1 MADLGEQTITDRRT
15 GAVRLRSARTVAL
28 VGFLAAPRR
37 VSADPAHADSAG
49 AVMPAADAPAG
60 RPGAGS
66 AQLVGRSRELSLLR
80 GVWRAAAAGR
90 PSMVLVRVAP
100 ASGRAASW
108 PRLPRWLQGAIVAST
123 QCFATSGRLALA
135 PVADWLRNPAVRSA
149 APAGGFPL
157 YVIEAVRSSDD
168 LSAGM
173 PVGDLTTV
181 LRNRL
186 GQVSAAAREV
196 VGLAAAVGT
205 DFTLDLL
212 TEASD
217 LDADTVVGAI
227 DELWRRR
234 IMREFRD
241 GYDFSHDLLRETA
254 YTQVSPPKRW
264 LLHRRV
270 AQRLELLHADHT
282 DLVANWRSNTPVGGR
297 PGRAVAWYR
306 RAADVAAG
314 LFAHS
319 EAIRLHRKALSVVR
333 SLHEGR
339 DRDSQELA
347 ILEGV
352 AAPLNARSGYSS
364 PELQQTLER
373 TTELAESLGRKDSTL
388 TGLVA
393 LWTSQ
398 FVHGRTA
405 DSYQTA
411 TRAMTLGAERS
422 RAFRRRRVGGEPG
435 HARTSRAEPRA
446 RRHARQGR
454 SVAEHRLAARRAQQ
468 GMGRACLLAAWARR
482 RCPVQLRGRIRLGRE
497 IEHPYSLAVALAYG
511 AITHQMRRDMAEL
524 GDTVGELR
532 ELCDRYEFAYY
543 REWGLVLDGWSRADE
558 SGCHR
563 PLHLGGRR
571 SRDRRVRHGHS
582 LRLSRVHW
590 RGRPDARRRHRV
602 PHAALRAHRR
612 QPDRR

>member
-1 MADLGEQTITDRRT
+1 
-15 GAVRLRSARTVAL
+15 
-28 VGFLAAPRR
+28 
-37 VSADPAHADSAG
+37 
-49 AVMPAADAPAG
+49 
-60 RPGAGS
+60 
-66 AQLVGRSRELSLLR
+66 
-80 GVWRAAAAGR
+80 
-90 PSMVLVRVAP
+90 
-100 ASGRAASW
+100 
-108 PRLPRWLQGAIVAST
+108 LPRWLQGAIVAST

-398 FVHGRTA
+398 FVQGRTA

-468 GMGRACLLAAWARR
+468 GMGRACPLAAWARR
-482 RCPVQLRGRIRLGRE
+482 RCPVQLRGRHQAGPGDR
-497 IEHPYSLAVALAYG
+497 ALLQPRG
-511 AITHQMRRDMAEL
+511 GPRVRRDHPPDAPRH
-524 GDTVGELR
+524 GRAG
-532 ELCDRYEFAYY
+532 RYRRRA
-543 REWGLVLDGWSRADE
+543 SRAV
-558 SGCHR
+558 R
-563 PLHLGGRR
+563 P
-571 SRDRRVRHGHS
+571 V
-582 LRLSRVHW
+582 
-590 RGRPDARRRHRV
+590 
-602 PHAALRAHRR
+602 
-612 QPDRR
+612 

>member
-1 MADLGEQTITDRRT
+1 
-15 GAVRLRSARTVAL
+15 
-28 VGFLAAPRR
+28 
-37 VSADPAHADSAG
+37 
-49 AVMPAADAPAG
+49 MPAADAPAG

-100 ASGRAASW
+100 ASGRAASL

-157 YVIEAVRSSDD
+157 
-168 LSAGM
+168 
-173 PVGDLTTV
+173 
-181 LRNRL
+181 L

-398 FVHGRTA
+398 FVQGRTA

-468 GMGRACLLAAWARR
+468 GMGRACPLAAWARR
-482 RCPVQLRGRIRLGRE
+482 RCPVQLRGRHQAGPGDR
-497 IEHPYSLAVALAYG
+497 ALLQPRG
-511 AITHQMRRDMAEL
+511 GPRVRRDHPPDAPRH
-524 GDTVGELR
+524 GRAG
-532 ELCDRYEFAYY
+532 RYRRRA
-543 REWGLVLDGWSRADE
+543 SRAV
-558 SGCHR
+558 R
-563 PLHLGGRR
+563 P
-571 SRDRRVRHGHS
+571 V
-582 LRLSRVHW
+582 
-590 RGRPDARRRHRV
+590 
-602 PHAALRAHRR
+602 
-612 QPDRR
+612 

>member
-270 AQRLELLHADHT
+270 AQRLELLHA
-282 DLVANWRSNTPVGGR
+282 G
-297 PGRAVAWYR
+297 
-306 RAADVAAG
+306 
-314 LFAHS
+314 
-319 EAIRLHRKALSVVR
+319 
-333 SLHEGR
+333 
-339 DRDSQELA
+339 
-347 ILEGV
+347 
-352 AAPLNARSGYSS
+352 SGYSS

-388 TGLVA
+388 TGLAA

-398 FVHGRTA
+398 YVQGRTA

-482 RCPVQLRGRIRLGRE
+482 RCPVQLRGRHQAGPGNR
-497 IEHPYSLAVALAYG
+497 ALLQPRG
-511 AITHQMRRDMAEL
+511 GPRVRRDHPPDAPRH
-524 GDTVGELR
+524 GRAG
-532 ELCDRYEFAYY
+532 RYRRRA
-543 REWGLVLDGWSRADE
+543 SRAV
-558 SGCHR
+558 R
-563 PLHLGGRR
+563 P
-571 SRDRRVRHGHS
+571 V
-582 LRLSRVHW
+582 
-590 RGRPDARRRHRV
+590 
-602 PHAALRAHRR
+602 
-612 QPDRR
+612 